1 MNRKHIFCH
10 NFDEMMMGLYIF
22 SMSIT
27 IMICPFVFMRDFFTF
42 CTSHTKVLSILVSYF
57 IDMIPN
63 VNGSF
68 FFIENEKKKILK
80 KINSIKGLWS
90 VHFFNI
96 KKPINVEFHM

>member
-68 FFIENEKKKILK
+68 FFIENEKKKDFEENK
-80 KINSIKGLWS
+80 FNKRFMECS
-90 VHFFNI
+90 FF
-96 KKPINVEFHM
+96 